1 MAGPAT
7 RVAVERCGK
16 QPRYKFDHGEEV
28 LDYFDVPKAHV
39 INPSDQSEI
48 EGISRYNQVCV
59 SGKTK
64 FASAPGCPL
73 ATTALSQKELGRFL
87 PDISVIHI

>member
-39 INPSDQSEI
+39 INPKSKES
-48 EGISRYNQVCV
+48 VV
-59 SGKTK
+59 TTK
-64 FASAPGCPL
+64 FAYRAKRNSHRHPVV
-73 ATTALSQKELGRFL
+73 R
-87 PDISVIHI
+87 